1 MQISTKSLELFEEI
15 AENQEDF
22 KKYHEQF
29 VGNNLKLGIHDED
42 TTNQKKLANLDICCR
57 SAATHPPAR
66 QRSDLLRGLRLQD
79 EGEPEGHLLRHYV
92 FSRISRADGPPTWR
106 GSRRPRPCITRLSW
120 ATWQPRKHLVE
131 INLDHSI
138 MDSLRG
144 KAEQADKNDRSV
156 KDLVT
161 LLYETAL
168 LSSGFSLEDPQLH
181 TNRMVKLVGLGIEDD
196 EVDKT
201 GDAADAAPGKMPP
214 LEEVGEDASITKP
227 CWLRYELSH

>member
-29 VGNNLKLGIHDED
+29 VGNNLKLGIHED
-42 TTNQKKLANLDICCR
+42 TTNQKKLANLDIW
-57 SAATHPPAR
+57 SAATHPSAR
-66 QRSDLLRGLRLQD
+66 RRSDLLQGLRLQD

-138 MDSLRG
+138 MDSLR
-144 KAEQADKNDRSV
+144 AARPSRPTRMTAPSRTLSPSSTRLPSSLPASPSRTRSC
-156 KDLVT
+156 T
-161 LLYETAL
+161 PTGW
-168 LSSGFSLEDPQLH
+168 SS
-181 TNRMVKLVGLGIEDD
+181 
-196 EVDKT
+196 
-201 GDAADAAPGKMPP
+201 
-214 LEEVGEDASITKP
+214 
-227 CWLRYELSH
+227 